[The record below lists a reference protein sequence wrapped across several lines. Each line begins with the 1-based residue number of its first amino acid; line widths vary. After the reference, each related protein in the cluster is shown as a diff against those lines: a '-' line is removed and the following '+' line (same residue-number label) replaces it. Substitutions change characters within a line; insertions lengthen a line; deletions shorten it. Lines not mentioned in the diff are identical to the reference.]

1 MHEHF
6 IAGSGPPGAGPSG
19 IPPPPTK
26 FTANPEGLCPHG
38 PGMHE
43 RFNALPPPQP
53 LNPNRNGHITQ
64 DVCDR
69 THSRNDP
76 INRQEERNYLK
87 G

>member
-6 IAGSGPPGAGPSG
+6 IAGSGPPGDGPSG
-19 IPPPPTK
+19 MTPPTK
-26 FTANPEGLCPHG
+26 FTTNPEGPCPHG

-53 LNPNRNGHITQ
+53 LNPNRYGHITEY
-64 DVCDR
+64 VCDGS
-69 THSRNDP
+69 HSCNYP